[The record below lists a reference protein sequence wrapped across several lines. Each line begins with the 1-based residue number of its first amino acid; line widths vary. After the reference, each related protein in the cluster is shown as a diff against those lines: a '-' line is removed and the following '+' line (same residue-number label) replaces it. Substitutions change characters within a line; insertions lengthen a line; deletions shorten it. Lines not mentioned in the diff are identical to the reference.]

1 MMPSFHHVL
10 LHIFSAL
17 ALLSHVAG
25 ATPRP
30 NVLFIAVDDLNDYV
44 SILDGH
50 PQAKT
55 PNLDRLAKLGMNFTS
70 AHTASPVCNSSR
82 CALMTGR
89 QPFKTGIYQNGQP
102 SRATVERLGTLNREF
117 LRNGYHTSGSGKIY
131 HANLYV
137 PSDWTDFKA
146 KFPWPKLAKENR
158 FPIGGEFDT
167 AGAYPNELENQ
178 TGDYL
183 TAQWVSKR
191 LTTPSK
197 EPFFLACGIYR
208 PHVVWQV
215 PQKYFDL
222 FPEDSIILPDVNPN
236 DLDDIP
242 SFGRTLAL
250 SREGNDESESMV
262 ASPSGAHPH
271 AAIVKAGHWKRGV
284 RTYLACIAYADAQL
298 GHVLDALEASPARD
312 NTIVVLW
319 SDHGWH
325 LGEKLHWRKGT
336 LWEESTRVPL
346 VIVAPGLTKPGTTC
360 DRVVSLIDI
369 YPTLRDLCS
378 LDGKSELCGESLRPL
393 LADPSSTA
401 SRNHAFTTYID
412 GAIAIRTPDARY
424 IRYPDQS
431 EEYYD
436 RTIDPKEW
444 TNLAKRP
451 EHAEKIA
458 TIRKLLPENPA
469 DPSQGRKGKGNR
481 DAKAGKE
488 N

>member
-1 MMPSFHHVL
+1 MHPLPKALV
-10 LHIFSAL
+10 HIFSAL
-17 ALLSHVAG
+17 ALLSHVAV
-25 ATPRP
+25 AAPKP

-55 PNLDRLAKLGMNFTS
+55 PNLDRLAKMGMNFTS

-89 QPFKTGIYQNGQP
+89 HPFKTGIYANGQP
-102 SRATVERLGTLNREF
+102 SAKTVASHGSINREF
-117 LRNGYHTSGSGKIY
+117 LQNGYHTAGSGKIY
-131 HANLYV
+131 HSFHYAET
-137 PSDWTDFKA
+137 DWSELKA
-146 KFPWPKLAKENR
+146 RFPWPKIPRENLIE
-158 FPIGGEFDT
+158 IGGQFDQT
-167 AGAYPNELENQ
+167 GIIPDELENQ

-183 TAQWVSKR
+183 TAQWVAER
-191 LTTPSK
+191 LRSPKK

-222 FPEDSIILPDVNPN
+222 FPEESIILPKVQPN

-242 SFGRTLAL
+242 AFGRRLAL
-250 SREGNDESESMV
+250 SKEGGDGDDSES
-262 ASPSGAHPH
+262 ATTRSDSHPH
-271 AAIVKAGHWKRGV
+271 ADIVKAGHWKRGV
-284 RTYLACIAYADAQL
+284 RAYLAAIAYADAQI
-298 GHVLDALEASPARD
+298 GQVLDALESSPARD
-312 NTIVVLW
+312 NTIVVLF

-325 LGEKLHWRKGT
+325 NGEKHHWRKAT
-336 LWEESTRVPL
+336 LWEESTRVPFI
-346 VIVAPGLTKPGTTC
+346 IVAPGIAKPGSNC

-369 YPTLRDLCS
+369 YPTLRDLCG

-401 SRNHAFTTYID
+401 TSNHAFTTYID

-424 IRYPDQS
+424 IRYPDQT

-436 RTIDPKEW
+436 RTTDPNEW
-444 TNLAKRP
+444 TNLAKHP

-458 TIRKLLPENPA
+458 TIRKL
-469 DPSQGRKGKGNR
+469 GN
-481 DAKAGKE
+481 ALAAGQTRRSRPGPKR
-488 N
+488 